1 MNLIPKQCIILG
13 GGVSIRE
20 GIDKGLWSKL
30 ENKFTIGLNFSYNF
44 FNSTF
49 TCFVD
54 PMTFYRKNKHEL
66 KNLGLLAGRY
76 TPEIKKEILPNTIFL
91 KPCPNYTR
99 DLNKGVYN
107 CYLCGLWALSLAIY
121 TLDAGEIYLLGF
133 DNGSLPVDKKEN
145 TMALKTSKGLKE
157 IEVEK
162 VSPQLLK
169 QIKNTVIIKKERDK
183 PLRAMS
189 HWYQG
194 KLEHRGVGRI
204 KFYHASNK
212 TNDLFKVYQ
221 NETKCKIF
229 NVSPKS
235 NLTVFPKIGYD
246 EMFIRINPETYNQDE
261 LRNQIREK
269 LILLPTG
276 IK

>member
-1 MNLIPKQCIILG
+1 MNYPNQLFLCG
-13 GGVSIRE
+13 GGLSMRE
-20 GIDKGLWSKL
+20 GVDKGLWQVL
-30 ENKFTIGLNFSYNF
+30 ENKFTLGLNFSYKF

-49 TCFVD
+49 TCFID
-54 PMTFYRKNKHEL
+54 PVSFYRKHRHEL
-66 KNLGLLAGRY
+66 KDLPLLVGRY
-76 TPEIKKEILPNTIFL
+76 VSDIKRDILPNTIFL

-99 DLNKGVYN
+99 DLNKGVYS

-121 TLDAGEIYLLGF
+121 VLDVGEIYLLGF
-133 DNGSLPVDKKEN
+133 DNGSLPVEKKDN
-145 TMALKTSKGLKE
+145 TITLKTSKGGVE

-162 VSPQLLK
+162 VSPELLK
-169 QIKNTVIIKKERDK
+169 KIKKTVIIKRQIDK

-204 KFYHASNK
+204 NFYHSSNK
-212 TNDLFKVYQ
+212 TNDLFKVYLG
-221 NETKCKIF
+221 ETKCKIF

-235 NLTVFPKIGYD
+235 NLTVFPKLSYD
-246 EMFIRINPETYNQDE
+246 EMFSRINPEIYNQAE
-261 LRNQIREK
+261 LQAWVRNK
-269 LILLPTG
+269 LELLPTG